1 VAGAETIDPMLV
13 GRGNFL
19 VHLSRVTERR
29 LVRFLLY
36 VTLLAGFALRVRGL
50 TFQSLWRDEVDA
62 LRFAVS
68 GTVGS
73 LSQVGWN
80 GPLYTV
86 ALGQWVNM
94 TGHSE
99 FALRFPSV
107 VFGTAS
113 LPLVFW
119 LANCLFGR
127 RGALAATCVVA
138 FSPYCVW
145 YSQEAK
151 MYALLAFL
159 GVASFALFWAA
170 ATRGSAWRW
179 AAYVCVTAAIPYVH
193 ILGVLLIPAQAV
205 AFLVNWRLL
214 RRRWVPWLVSLG
226 AMTLPYVPLATWQVP
241 LLLSQFHTGHPFYP
255 LPRMLAI
262 LWRGWTL
269 GIVVSAEPWLSMPV
283 ALAVAAALWP
293 SASWASRILRRL
305 GRGREGR
312 RAWSG
317 IDSAPGCGGDADDGL
332 QRQAVKLLLAWLLVP
347 VALVYVISLRAPVF
361 ADRYLIAS
369 AVAFYVLVGWGIER
383 IWVMDRFLGMLLLGV
398 VLVVGLY
405 GVEMQGSYSI
415 KTDARGA
422 ADIVRE
428 SWQEGDVLVLQI
440 PYLRHSVDY
449 YLGDNYPSVEGPYT
463 NYGMTP
469 EELDENLAT
478 QLAGYGRAWLML
490 SEAAMWD
497 ERGLT
502 LAWFRERTQ
511 LVAEWHLARL
521 DLYLFSLSLLG
532 PGDEVNAVSLGFLDS
547 GVSASPS

>member
-1 VAGAETIDPMLV
+1 
-13 GRGNFL
+13 
-19 VHLSRVTERR
+19 
-29 LVRFLLY
+29 
-36 VTLLAGFALRVRGL
+36 
-50 TFQSLWRDEVDA
+50 
-62 LRFAVS
+62 
-68 GTVGS
+68 
-73 LSQVGWN
+73 
-80 GPLYTV
+80 
-86 ALGQWVNM
+86 
-94 TGHSE
+94 
-99 FALRFPSV
+99 
-107 VFGTAS
+107 
-113 LPLVFW
+113 
-119 LANCLFGR
+119 
-127 RGALAATCVVA
+127 
-138 FSPYCVW
+138 
-145 YSQEAK
+145 
-151 MYALLAFL
+151 
-159 GVASFALFWAA
+159 
-170 ATRGSAWRW
+170 
-179 AAYVCVTAAIPYVH
+179 
-193 ILGVLLIPAQAV
+193 
-205 AFLVNWRLL
+205 
-214 RRRWVPWLVSLG
+214 
-226 AMTLPYVPLATWQVP
+226 
-241 LLLSQFHTGHPFYP
+241 
-255 LPRMLAI
+255 
-262 LWRGWTL
+262 
-269 GIVVSAEPWLSMPV
+269 
-283 ALAVAAALWP
+283 
-293 SASWASRILRRL
+293 
-305 GRGREGR
+305 
-312 RAWSG
+312 
-317 IDSAPGCGGDADDGL
+317 
-332 QRQAVKLLLAWLLVP
+332 VKLLLAWLLVP